1 MIVGA
6 VWVGGWGG
14 GPHPKAQGGQF
25 VLKPSRCS
33 SCENVAP
40 DQPNLANLYIT
51 ADVVTPPT
59 PSSFSLSLS
68 KAQTVKM
75 ISLCTAHI
83 LRMCTRAKTYSI
95 FFGSVK

>member
-6 VWVGGWGG
+6 VWVG

-51 ADVVTPPT
+51 ADVVTPHP
-59 PSSFSLSLS
+59 PSLLSLSLSLS

-75 ISLCTAHI
+75 NSLCAHI
-83 LRMCTRAKTYSI
+83 KN
-95 FFGSVK
+95 VH